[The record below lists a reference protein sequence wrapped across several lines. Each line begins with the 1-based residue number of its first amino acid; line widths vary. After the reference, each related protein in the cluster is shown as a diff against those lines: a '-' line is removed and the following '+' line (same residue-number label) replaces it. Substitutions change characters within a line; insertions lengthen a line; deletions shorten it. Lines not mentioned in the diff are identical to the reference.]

1 MAAYAEPSDLVNR
14 LELPT
19 IQRLI
24 SDDGQDVPAEDLA
37 TDDKLL
43 AALED
48 ASGDVEAAMLVGKR
62 YSVEDLEGLTGNS
75 LATLKRITCTIALAY
90 LLERRPT
97 VHLEQAPLPGASPA
111 VPGATPGRGQDFQ
124 RGRQHGETGPNHR
137 RPQQRRLPA
146 DERAGG
152 PDVEPV
158 FPQPDL
164 PAPHHPRIA
173 SDRRRR

>member
-1 MAAYAEPSDLVNR
+1 MTAYADPSDLVNR

-24 SDDGQDVPAEDLA
+24 SDDGHDVPEEDLA

-62 YSVEDLEGLTGNS
+62 YSVEDLERLTGNS

-97 VHLEQAPLPGASPA
+97 VHLEQSQRYLERAQQYLEQLRAGARIFN
-111 VPGATPGRGQDFQ
+111 VEDNVGKQTPTID
-124 RGRQHGETGPNHR
+124 GPRSVDYERMNGIVDQMSHR
-137 RPQQRRLPA
+137 YFPNRISRLPTN
-146 DERAGG
+146 RG
-152 PDVEPV
+152 
-158 FPQPDL
+158 
-164 PAPHHPRIA
+164 
-173 SDRRRR
+173 